1 MQEVTLEKSV
11 SMPNTFREYDEFGFE
26 NIYVENTISPFF
38 ESFQLKRNDHGN
50 YIIITDYKLLLKI
63 KKYIFKII
71 AFLLNNK
78 ENEKSS
84 LKNQT
89 QNILNTSGIITQ
101 LRKKNDHNDVK
112 KQKNIHTTYT
122 QLDTKNYEQ
131 VMQNVIENRQIG
143 DKNQHKNL
151 ARQEKNVYNE
161 NILNE
166 KYKNIIKEIINNDK
180 INTFEIEN
188 VLIVVTRIQK
198 KYQKVDKL
206 EEFIE
211 ILKKIPISSQSEIFV
226 FLNKYMIYILQIL
239 HDHFKVMKIYAFPL
253 SISSA
258 ITMIQE
264 ISRISNNPIL
274 IYIAICLLL
283 PLNKKEYTFGLAEAL
298 KFGILNDKKLYIKIK
313 EKDLKYFRKR
323 LKYIIYKCIKN
334 RENVIKKMCQK
345 NVNYMNILNF
355 GNIIG
360 NAIKSVFDQIT
371 TFENYKN
378 EYNIYGIYYELK
390 ILNEINKINMLLFL
404 DIEQV
409 MTKYK
414 LNYKLNQNFLNYY
427 TKDII
432 TFLHKTYCSKENNKI
447 PIIHLTDI
455 NKIKPDIIVNVPLS
469 IFYKVLSPIVS
480 ISMCSNFILSN
491 IFHNSQKREMINI
504 NNLNFLFIKN
514 VGNKSETIRAIY
526 TSCMSMQSVILR
538 NINLCFDVVLFIKIL
553 KDLKFNICLKKKTK
567 KKYKT
572 IFDKIYEN
580 SIETYKCEQ
589 YENYLSITGNIDKR
603 NSNFLF
609 KNFIFQDKIIFNVY
623 NSGTVCRLILP
634 LLCLYICKQNLKAKK
649 ENKKLL
655 KFIILKG
662 NEQMEC
668 LRIISPLV
676 KVIQKSFKYIKIIYL
691 KKKNYLPIQI
701 SVKIEKLKNYDI
713 FLSNNIFI
721 NNSASSQFVSSM
733 LLISPFSET
742 NTCIHL
748 LYKRIRNKIQKKYY
762 LKIYRNK
769 FFKIQ
774 IKKKVNYYNSLINV
788 SKKNIYRKSLN
799 PKELSNYKCIYNKV
813 FLKIVY
819 TKKDKQFDKTQICA
833 KDIKVCSEQIRNRQK
848 NVISVNK
855 SNNILKKLNKTYF
868 ETTSKSFIDLT
879 VNIMKLWGV
888 KVCVQNYNYIIK
900 NENILSKIHL
910 LYKRIRNKIQKKYYL
925 KIYRNKF
932 FKIQIKK
939 KVNYYNSLINVSK
952 KNIYRKSLNPKELSN
967 YKCIYN
973 KVFLKIVYTK
983 KDKQFDKTQICAKD
997 IKVCSEQIRNR
1008 QKNVISVN
1016 KSNNILKKLNKTYF
1030 ETTSKSFIDLTVN
1043 IMKLWGVK
1051 VCVQNYNYIIKNE
1064 NILSK
1069 KYDNFAYFLV
1079 EKKKKKKK
1087 KSIQYHKKSY
1097 WKNIC
1102 RYTYSNYVKLNRY
1115 ICNLNKNLFMKSI
1128 YKNIVNKIKY
1138 YKLGVKYEQTKGNDY
1153 TDKKNK
1159 NETVLDNSCLN
1170 NVSIIYKPI
1179 YRICNDLGLY
1189 FYFIVGC
1196 IIKKINCSFVLN
1208 LCLNNII
1215 MKKISSKYYKI
1226 KYFMIQKNV
1235 QNYFLLN
1242 LLLLLGVDIY
1252 IKIKSARNVRLY
1264 LFTSKGIN
1272 IRIKRQLYQYY
1283 EKNKKETN
1291 KIRKVKYHPF
1301 EKIYINYY
1309 FNNINK
1315 VLIKIVIDAESF
1327 SDDFF
1332 PICVLFCYYIII
1344 HKTKNILFKIKNIH
1358 NQDIK
1363 ESIRI
1368 NNVVY
1373 ILKLCFQNLVLILC
1387 DKNSIY
1393 ITRIRSY
1400 IDNCIFNLNR
1410 NKHYIDTSKIGY
1422 KKNVIFYN
1430 NSKYILNNN
1439 NILYLFID
1447 TKNDHRIIF
1456 MTTILSLIFRN
1467 ILIDNCFQIKKS
1479 YPEFYKHVNE
1489 YLQINLNYATSF
1501 ELKFNHFIHF
1511 NNYNILNEHIN
1522 SSFSGITNNS
1532 EIEIPQNENYMRKY
1546 KYKEIIKNDINICYL
1561 LKEINRLNINIICGI
1576 RNVGKSFLGKK
1587 IENSFVIDI
1596 DDYVFEKEIKFDKIK
1611 INDFRYYEYLTF
1623 ISVLYMSY
1631 CILAYKPCSKGCAN
1645 KTKIRYTSKYKQIFH
1660 KVDNLYFFISNDV
1673 IFYNKKINDLYKN
1686 IKHKINQSN
1695 NNYINNISIILGGG
1709 IIEFENSR
1717 NVINK
1722 LKNVTIIKRDKYELY
1737 EICINDKIK
1746 PKLSGNL
1753 IEIIEKRTIIFNE
1766 LNIPFH
1772 FSIPTEYIINK
1783 NIKNLNKTR
1792 NNLIVASFLN
1802 FFNYKFYVKPI
1813 INPKLLFTQI
1823 ISINLNDFHLFNY
1836 KSMESNYEYVE
1847 LIINEQNESQ
1857 TKNRSE
1863 INEKSVNFPSIDF
1876 ELLNLAIFIIRA
1888 YTSKPIIIKL
1898 SKYFFCHNFSKSMTN
1913 SEKKQLEKINLNY
1926 LINIF
1931 YKYKINIFDIDIKY
1945 VDILEEQNENCFFI
1959 ISKNVN
1965 EINKLQKYI
1974 SIVNMFY
1981 VGCLKLSFHLFSKK
1995 NKELLN
2001 SILNEYY
2008 KDRLKNKSLQ
2018 SYNQYIKKNGEYIL
2032 LYNIESK
2039 YNPFSAFLY
2048 NQITN
2053 FKFQKSFLTN
2063 LHKHNSK
2070 KIFQIIKQNESQ
2082 ILYSSFMYT
2091 HYYTNCIIAICY
2103 SSNCL

>member
-900 NENILSKIHL
+900 NENILSK
-910 LYKRIRNKIQKKYYL
+910 
-925 KIYRNKF
+925 
-932 FKIQIKK
+932 
-939 KVNYYNSLINVSK
+939 
-952 KNIYRKSLNPKELSN
+952 
-967 YKCIYN
+967 
-973 KVFLKIVYTK
+973 
-983 KDKQFDKTQICAKD
+983 
-997 IKVCSEQIRNR
+997 
-1008 QKNVISVN
+1008 
-1016 KSNNILKKLNKTYF
+1016 
-1030 ETTSKSFIDLTVN
+1030 
-1043 IMKLWGVK
+1043 
-1051 VCVQNYNYIIKNE
+1051 
-1064 NILSK
+1064 

-1522 SSFSGITNNS
+1522 SSFSGSLNINSLLFTDLVKKKKKKKKWKPNFLNYYKGITNNS